1 MCVLDYYNSDQ
12 CPSVSLSMLSDTLN
26 LLGIE
31 IKSKKQ
37 RNAIEYLLTLA
48 LVLTEPTFG
57 KIK

>member
-48 LVLTEPTFG
+48 LVLTKPTFG